1 MKNLTFLITYKPTK
15 LGGEN
20 NWRGEIETYTAQ
32 VLGRFGNSE
41 EGDKNAGLQCMVP
54 EKGQRRFRYDQ
65 IMTLGWKILLP
76 LSLANL
82 LITGFVMLW
91 I

>member
-20 NWRGEIETYTAQ
+20 NETYTAQ

-54 EKGQRRFRYDQ
+54 EKGQRRFKYGQ
-65 IMTLGWKILLP
+65 IIDMR
-76 LSLANL
+76 LAD
-82 LITGFVMLW
+82 
-91 I
+91 

>member
-15 LGGEN
+15 LGGVN

-65 IMTLGWKILLP
+65 ITRYEVGRLNGQP
-76 LSLANL
+76 RLS
-82 LITGFVMLW
+82 
-91 I
+91 